1 MQQTQFQLIR
11 VIRKIRLFR
20 GLGVES
26 IKKLLPFCRLVSYK
40 EGENIYEIG
49 DISREML
56 ILLKGRL
63 EVSDQSGEILA
74 TIQPGASVGEMGVF
88 TGEPRSANVIARGE
102 ISGLIIGKNDL
113 QKLMTIDT
121 DINNKILHNLVA
133 VLSERLVQA
142 NRLNNR
148 HTETIAKMDDQL
160 VRHTGLNSGELEEQ
174 GL

>member
-1 MQQTQFQLIR
+1 MIR

-26 IKKLLPFCRLVSYK
+26 KKKLLPFCRLVSYK

-74 TIQPGASVGEMGVF
+74 TIQPGSSVGEMGVF
-88 TGEPRSANVIARGE
+88 TGQPRPAYVTARGE
-102 ISGLIIGKNDL
+102 ISGLIIEKNDL

-121 DINNKILHNLVA
+121 DINNKILYNLVA